1 MPIIQPWFQGWG
13 DLSLYICWICG
24 LVCVCVSD
32 CVCVI
37 LLLVFVK
44 VLVFEFVP
52 MCQQPLLTGCPC
64 CLSSV
69 STVSRL
75 PSTHTDMQ
83 CAMHTSLRREHKH
96 TDYCKMM
103 PNCHQ
108 HLWGSC
114 KMSSPPPPAP
124 GQCHLHNVL
133 DNVHIQSSNQS
144 WRCDPGR
151 NTVREIQPLGR
162 WRTFCRKIKA
172 FMWFTSSVN

>member
-75 PSTHTDMQ
+75 PSTHTDMHSVQCTQVYAENTNTRITVKWCQTLSPASLRFLQNVLPASSRPGSMPSAQ
-83 CAMHTSLRREHKH
+83 CARQCAHSVLKPKLTLW
-96 TDYCKMM
+96 
-103 PNCHQ
+103 PGAQ
-108 HLWGSC
+108 HS
-114 KMSSPPPPAP
+114 
-124 GQCHLHNVL
+124 
-133 DNVHIQSSNQS
+133 
-144 WRCDPGR
+144 
-151 NTVREIQPLGR
+151 
-162 WRTFCRKIKA
+162 
-172 FMWFTSSVN
+172 